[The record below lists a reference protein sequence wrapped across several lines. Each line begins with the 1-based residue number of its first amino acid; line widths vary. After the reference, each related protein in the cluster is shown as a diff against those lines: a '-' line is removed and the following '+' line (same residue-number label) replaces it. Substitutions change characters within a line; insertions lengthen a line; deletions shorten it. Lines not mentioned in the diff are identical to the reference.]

1 MEILPW
7 CKGINWRNKF
17 GEFQN
22 EKENLWKRMDYKIL
36 VRHEDLEHL
45 IRTQTHWVW
54 VWFYFIF
61 IGLDNLRI
69 ALNPILKTRLSV
81 EKESVTILVLLEIV
95 IDHHMKW
102 IWTPKENLDLQW
114 NATIVM
120 SGKKKWQKHIIQT
133 RTGTVQYIIGSLE
146 KKTFYFREDCN
157 SSNRSRNILMSD
169 SDSDSAYASNNSSLL
184 NRSWPWI
191 LHPYCASNCHVTAFS
206 RDNQCHVPCIY
217 NNKVPVTLPT
227 KNILFSQKIWQQA
240 NRIIISVLIR
250 NLHIYSFSIGHFEKI

>member
-1 MEILPW
+1 
-7 CKGINWRNKF
+7 
-17 GEFQN
+17 
-22 EKENLWKRMDYKIL
+22 
-36 VRHEDLEHL
+36 
-45 IRTQTHWVW
+45 
-54 VWFYFIF
+54 
-61 IGLDNLRI
+61 
-69 ALNPILKTRLSV
+69 
-81 EKESVTILVLLEIV
+81 
-95 IDHHMKW
+95 
-102 IWTPKENLDLQW
+102 
-114 NATIVM
+114 M

-146 KKTFYFREDCN
+146 KTFYFREDCN

-227 KNILFSQKIWQQA
+227 KQKIQNILFSQQIWQQA
-240 NRIIISVLIR
+240 NRIIISILIR
-250 NLHIYSFSIGHFEKI
+250 NLHIHSFSICHFEKIQSCVCICPPGGAIEFLIRLLTRS

>member
-61 IGLDNLRI
+61 IGWNNLHI
-69 ALNPILKTRLSV
+69 PLNHVLKTKISV

-95 IDHHMKW
+95 IDHHMK
-102 IWTPKENLDLQW
+102 
-114 NATIVM
+114 
-120 SGKKKWQKHIIQT
+120 
-133 RTGTVQYIIGSLE
+133 
-146 KKTFYFREDCN
+146 
-157 SSNRSRNILMSD
+157 
-169 SDSDSAYASNNSSLL
+169 
-184 NRSWPWI
+184 
-191 LHPYCASNCHVTAFS
+191 
-206 RDNQCHVPCIY
+206 
-217 NNKVPVTLPT
+217 
-227 KNILFSQKIWQQA
+227 
-240 NRIIISVLIR
+240 
-250 NLHIYSFSIGHFEKI
+250 